1 MYRVASTLGTSSQGG
16 LVSRLDRPRVRS
28 IPRLRFHR
36 TRTMVPSDG
45 APRISPFP
53 SVVRIDAAFVHHR
66 QLPRPPSSR
75 VLGSHPCIY
84 VAFSTVSR
92 GQDDVDL
99 CETGRESWRS
109 IANDVYHV
117 QVPPRT
123 RLVPRTL
130 TSRWSGCR
138 RSKAPPRSC
147 SSFPRMPR
155 HASAASDPSERPVVA
170 RSRAKHGRV
179 SSMPSPN
186 HVVVRFAR
194 RPVAFFFFFFS
205 GAGGA
210 SLVSLHLPP
219 PPRPLL
225 PRFSSAFGAH
235 HRVARATMA
244 PIGLIRLLGGGF
256 FRGYLP
262 LSSFFSLLFLH
273 FFFFRVL
280 GARAGGEDLDGDIGS
295 FDGRSRCEGEG
306 SGGPR
311 GRLPAP
317 PRSPGR
323 EETPPPFPREPVRF
337 RNVNPSVPR

>member
-1 MYRVASTLGTSSQGG
+1 
-16 LVSRLDRPRVRS
+16 
-28 IPRLRFHR
+28 
-36 TRTMVPSDG
+36 MVPSDG

-75 VLGSHPCIY
+75 VLGSHPCIH

-99 CETGRESWRS
+99 CETGREAWRS

-155 HASAASDPSERPVVA
+155 HASAASDPSGRPVVA

-179 SSMPSPN
+179 SSMPSPTT
-186 HVVVRFAR
+186 
-194 RPVAFFFFFFS
+194 S
-205 GAGGA
+205 
-210 SLVSLHLPP
+210 SSVSQGVPSP
-219 PPRPLL
+219 
-225 PRFSSAFGAH
+225 S
-235 HRVARATMA
+235 M
-244 PIGLIRLLGGGF
+244 
-256 FRGYLP
+256 
-262 LSSFFSLLFLH
+262 
-273 FFFFRVL
+273 
-280 GARAGGEDLDGDIGS
+280 EDLDAKGKGAGVPGGDS
-295 FDGRSRCEGEG
+295 QPPLAPRAEKKLPRPSRANPCDFGTLTPRCLADVEG
-306 SGGPR
+306 S
-311 GRLPAP
+311 
-317 PRSPGR
+317 
-323 EETPPPFPREPVRF
+323 
-337 RNVNPSVPR
+337 